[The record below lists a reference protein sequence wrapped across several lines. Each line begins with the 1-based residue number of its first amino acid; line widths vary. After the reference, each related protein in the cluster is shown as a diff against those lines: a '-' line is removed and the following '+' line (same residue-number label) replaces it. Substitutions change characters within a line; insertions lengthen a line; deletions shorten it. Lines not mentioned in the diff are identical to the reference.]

1 MWGRPSSQGPPR
13 DFPLCTFMGRLGGN
27 GLGIWR
33 RGAGGRGRPV
43 GSGQAALAG
52 HAGFHPA
59 SGGRITLAD
68 QPAPACGLSVG
79 AGAGPLWETGFWGGD
94 PTRRKSPVGPAG
106 QGLTGVQL
114 APLSPSLSRD
124 RHRHMEF
131 SQKVIQQA
139 LDRIPKFAY
148 KDLYL

>member
-1 MWGRPSSQGPPR
+1 MHVYGTAGREWSG
-13 DFPLCTFMGRLGGN
+13 DLAAGG
-27 GLGIWR
+27 
-33 RGAGGRGRPV
+33 GGRGRPV

-52 HAGFHPA
+52 HTGFHPA
-59 SGGRITLAD
+59 SGGRITFAD

-79 AGAGPLWETGFWGGD
+79 TGAGPLWETGFWGAD
-94 PTRRKSPVGPAG
+94 PSRRKSLVGPAG

-124 RHRHMEF
+124 RHRHMQF

-139 LDRIPKFAY
+139 LDQIPKFAY